1 MPTEKKHVQ
10 LKVAGLSALAGMRS
24 MSGPALLS
32 LDQGLVPNGSVAASF
47 LRSPYVKVG
56 VGALALGEMF
66 ADKLPFLPKRTA
78 FPSLCFRALSGAVI
92 GASLYAVEDL
102 PPSEGALI
110 GGASAAVAT
119 YVSYYV
125 RRTLTKTFHVPD
137 FLVALAEDSL
147 IVAGG
152 MNTLKNQLEKN
163 GDIYNVNNNGNGSRG
178 RGRGRS
184 NDDSVI
190 DAQQ

>member
-1 MPTEKKHVQ
+1 MPTEKQHVQ

-32 LDQGLVPNGSVAASF
+32 LDQTLVPNGSVAASF

-56 VGALALGEMF
+56 VTTLALAEMF

-92 GASLYAVEDL
+92 GASIYSVEDL
-102 PPSEGALI
+102 PPAEGALI
-110 GGASAAVAT
+110 GGVSAVAAT
-119 YVSYYV
+119 YISYHI
-125 RRTLTKTFHVPD
+125 RRTLTKTFQVPD

-147 IVAGG
+147 IAACGI
-152 MNTLKNQLEKN
+152 NTLKSQLEKN
-163 GDIYNVNNNGNGSRG
+163 DDIHNVNNNGDGTRGQGNGH
-178 RGRGRS
+178 S
-184 NDDSVI
+184 NDDIII
-190 DAQQ
+190 DLQQ